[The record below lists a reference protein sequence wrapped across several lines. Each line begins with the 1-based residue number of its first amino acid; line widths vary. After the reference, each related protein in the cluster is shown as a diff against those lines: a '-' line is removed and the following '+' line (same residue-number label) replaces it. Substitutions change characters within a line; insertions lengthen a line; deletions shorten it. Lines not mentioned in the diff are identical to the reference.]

1 MPRLPSI
8 HETPKSFAN
17 SVCDK
22 INCFLSVLIAS
33 EYTIKAPRG
42 YRYKTSIAFLSH
54 WVTQKSDAIETNLHC
69 KKQDL
74 KPVDMFPQSRVCI
87 RVTCKR
93 HWGVDMF
100 PHTSKSRFSSFSEES
115 EPILGKEK
123 RVLTFLSRSK
133 LSILLLSQEFFLVSA
148 TIVST
153 CIV

>member
-1 MPRLPSI
+1 MPKLPSI

-22 INCFLSVLIAS
+22 INFFLSILIAS
-33 EYTIKAPRG
+33 EYTIKAPCG
-42 YRYKTSIAFLSH
+42 YRYKTSIAILSH

-100 PHTSKSRFSSFSEES
+100 PYTSKSRFSTFSEES
-115 EPILGKEK
+115 ESILGKEK
-123 RVLTFLSRSK
+123 RVSIFLSRSK
-133 LSILLLSQEFFLVSA
+133 LSIFSLF
-148 TIVST
+148 
-153 CIV
+153 